1 WVTLCPAHDD
11 RNPSLSITEGDDGRL
26 LLLCHAGCSQEA
38 VIEAVARKG
47 VRIGPPRNGARGP
60 ADDGGNIASL
70 QRKGFR
76 IVTAY
81 PYQDEHGHLL
91 YEKVRLEKG
100 HNGTR
105 EKTFRQRRPDGEG

>member
-1 WVTLCPAHDD
+1 MMPIDSDRAEHVAKDLGGARARKSGSGWVTLCPAHDD

-26 LLLCHAGCSQEA
+26 LLRCHAGCSQEA

-70 QRKGFR
+70 QRK
-76 IVTAY
+76 
-81 PYQDEHGHLL
+81 
-91 YEKVRLEKG
+91 
-100 HNGTR
+100 
-105 EKTFRQRRPDGEG
+105 